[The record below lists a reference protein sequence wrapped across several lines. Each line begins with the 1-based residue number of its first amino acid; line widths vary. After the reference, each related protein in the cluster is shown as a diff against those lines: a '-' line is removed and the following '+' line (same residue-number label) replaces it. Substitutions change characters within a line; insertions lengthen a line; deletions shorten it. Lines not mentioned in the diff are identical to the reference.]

1 MKIGNFE
8 YLTPKEFAK
17 AKGCSEKTV
26 YNWMNAGEDSNG
38 YIICVE
44 KLLNKKMINIDKYKG
59 IFEVGRDK

>member
-44 KLLNKKMINIDKYKG
+44 KLLNKISPLKKLF
-59 IFEVGRDK
+59 IFIPYFCT